1 MMIFERSLF
10 DAALILIAVLAL
22 LSTLLTIRAVPHTHE
37 LRRTGPRDGMLV
49 AGAIVL
55 AGLVAFIITGAAAG
69 AALAGVFVLMS
80 CAVVRAGASRLSHA
94 GVLEMGLGLPA
105 SVVATAWTW
114 LLLREQGFPPWAL
127 WGLGV
132 AGVVGLACFGLGFA
146 VRLVD
151 DAIFTHGRWTRPVK
165 APPSGAA
172 TFAPTVSVH
181 VPCYAEPPE
190 VVIATLRSL
199 ARMPYPNF
207 EVIVCD
213 NNTPDEALWRPVQ
226 QFCATLNA
234 RPGPRFHFH
243 HVAPLQGAK
252 AGALN
257 YCLQHTGKDVD
268 LVAVVDADYL
278 AEPDFLCRL
287 TGYFADPQIGFVQTP
302 HDYRPDGSAYQAMC
316 YWEYMPPNRI
326 GLAGL
331 NEYDCAYTI
340 GTMCILRRAAIEAA
354 GGWAEWCLTED
365 SEISIRIRALGYRGV
380 YVNETFGRGLI
391 PESFQD
397 YKKQRF
403 RWTAGPVQQVLTH
416 WRLFLPVAMGGSR
429 KLSGWVKLM
438 ETHRGLSPVL
448 GVCGVLLGGA
458 AAIAGGVLTLQG
470 RLPRVDLPS
479 AFWVAAAFTTTASL
493 ARLWHRYRL
502 TGSPSLANMLGGEAA
517 RLSLSLVKMTAA
529 LAPLGGR
536 PLQWLRTPK
545 FPGRSSLARALA
557 AAAPETI
564 LALTFAGGSAVAVA
578 LAPELG
584 GHVSLLAM
592 AGCLAASG
600 AFLAAPVLALAGELR
615 LRRGVTAA
623 ASRDLA
629 RKLGAPAQKAA

>member
-1 MMIFERSLF
+1 ML
-10 DAALILIAVLAL
+10 DVALIFVAVLAL
-22 LSTLLTIRAVPHTHE
+22 LSTLLTIRAVPDTHR
-37 LRRTGPRDGMLV
+37 LRT
-49 AGAIVL
+49 AGAWGGLLTAAAIIVAAL
-55 AGLVAFIITGAAAG
+55 AAFVLTGDAAG
-69 AALAGVFVLMS
+69 AAGAAVLVAVS
-80 CAVVRAGASRLSHA
+80 CLLLRRAAPRLSYA

-105 SVVATAWTW
+105 AVIAAVWIW
-114 LLLREQGFPPWAL
+114 LLLREQGFPVWAL
-127 WGLGV
+127 WGL
-132 AGVVGLACFGLGFA
+132 AGAGAVGAASFGLRFA

-165 APPSGAA
+165 APPTGAA
-172 TFAPTVSVH
+172 TFAPKVSVH

-226 QFCATLNA
+226 QYCAEQNA

-243 HVAPLQGAK
+243 HVAPLEGAK

-257 YCLQHTGKDVD
+257 YCLTHTGKDVE
-268 LVAVVDADYL
+268 LIAVVDADYL

-287 TGYFADPQIGFVQTP
+287 TGYFADPRIGFVQTP

-365 SEISIRIRALGYRGV
+365 SEISIRIRALGYRGI

-403 RWTAGPVQQVLTH
+403 RWTAGPVQQFLAH
-416 WRLFLPVAMGGSR
+416 WRLFRPVAFGGSR
-429 KLSGWVKLM
+429 ELSGWVKLM
-438 ETHRGLSPVL
+438 ETHRSLSPVA
-448 GVCGVLLGGA
+448 GVFGAVSGGIA
-458 AAIAGGVLTLQG
+458 AAAVAMLTLQG
-470 RLPRVDLPS
+470 RLPPVELPA
-479 AFWVAAAFTTTASL
+479 AFWIAGAFTAAAGL

-502 TGSPSLANMLGGEAA
+502 TGCPGVPAMLGGEVA
-517 RLSLSLVKMTAA
+517 RLSLAFVKMTAA

-545 FPGRSSLARALA
+545 FPGRSSVGRALA
-557 AAAPETI
+557 AAAPEAALG
-564 LALTFAGGSAVAVA
+564 LAFAAAAGLSLR
-578 LAPELG
+578 LAPGLG
-584 GHVSLLAM
+584 GHVSALAV
-592 AGCLAASG
+592 AGCLVAAL
-600 AFLAAPVLALAGELR
+600 AFLAGPVVSLAGELR
-615 LRRGVTAA
+615 LRRLSAQAA
-623 ASRDLA
+623 QADLA
-629 RKLGAPAQKAA
+629 PALDVPARKAA